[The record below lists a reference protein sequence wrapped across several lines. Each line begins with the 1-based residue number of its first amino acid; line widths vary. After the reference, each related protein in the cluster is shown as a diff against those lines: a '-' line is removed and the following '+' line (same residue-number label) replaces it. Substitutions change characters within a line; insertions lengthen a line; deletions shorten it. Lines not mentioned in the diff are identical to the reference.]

1 MGRKSKKIQDSAIEI
16 VDNSNHGTRGFQA
29 FYGRAAQLQGRKDIL
44 QNATFN
50 RSYRLS
56 QEVCENVYMDTWI
69 GKKIVELPVSRAMR
83 NGLVLEMDN
92 EEDEESEENTCSR
105 SNGFLYICEGGVGD
119 VDCPSCNGTG
129 LNNERVFDT
138 ENFVEF
144 IEHGVIFGEQPFL
157 DLLHCEIVDTEQ
169 NGSACV

>member
-1 MGRKSKKIQDSAIEI
+1 MEDIFNTDFTMDENSQTPKMTKDEFIQKTRSMLQAIM
-16 VDNSNHGTRGFQA
+16 DGYSSNW
-29 FYGRAAQLQGRKDIL
+29 KDK
-44 QNATFN
+44 
-50 RSYRLS
+50 Y
-56 QEVCENVYMDTWI
+56 
-69 GKKIVELPVSRAMR
+69 
-83 NGLVLEMDN
+83 N

-105 SNGFLYICEGGVGD
+105 CNGFLYICEGGVGD

-157 DLLHCEIVDTEQ
+157 DLLHCEIVNTEQ
-169 NGSACV
+169 DGSACV

>member
-1 MGRKSKKIQDSAIEI
+1 MEDIFNTNFTMEENLQLPRMTKDEFIQKTRSMLQAIM
-16 VDNSNHGTRGFQA
+16 DGYSSSW
-29 FYGRAAQLQGRKDIL
+29 KDKY
-44 QNATFN
+44 N
-50 RSYRLS
+50 
-56 QEVCENVYMDTWI
+56 
-69 GKKIVELPVSRAMR
+69 
-83 NGLVLEMDN
+83 
-92 EEDEESEENTCSR
+92 EESEENTCSR
-105 SNGFLYICEGGVGD
+105 CNGFLYICEGGVGD

>member
-1 MGRKSKKIQDSAIEI
+1 MEDIFNTDFTMEENSQPPKMTKDEFIKKTRSMLQAIM
-16 VDNSNHGTRGFQA
+16 DGYSSNW
-29 FYGRAAQLQGRKDIL
+29 KDK
-44 QNATFN
+44 F
-50 RSYRLS
+50 
-56 QEVCENVYMDTWI
+56 D
-69 GKKIVELPVSRAMR
+69 
-83 NGLVLEMDN
+83 
-92 EEDEESEENTCSR
+92 EEDESEENTCSR
-105 SNGFLYICEGGVGD
+105 CNGFLYIEQGGVGD

-129 LNNERVFDT
+129 RNNERVFDT